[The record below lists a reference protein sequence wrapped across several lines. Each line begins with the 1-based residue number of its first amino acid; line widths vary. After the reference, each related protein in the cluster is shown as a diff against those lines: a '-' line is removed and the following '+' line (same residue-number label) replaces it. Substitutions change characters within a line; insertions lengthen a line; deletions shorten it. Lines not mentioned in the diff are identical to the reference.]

1 MYKTKKWIIVT
12 LLKDYSYYEMIWGN
26 SVRKVSFLTNR
37 EKQIFDLLVKNDD
50 TDMIAEKLDIS
61 SKTVRNHIS
70 NVIQKLGV
78 NCRTQAIL
86 ELIRMNE
93 IKLKWELI
101 WKKYVVE
108 LKM

>member
-1 MYKTKKWIIVT
+1 
-12 LLKDYSYYEMIWGN
+12 MIWGN
-26 SVRKVSFLTNR
+26 SVKKVSFLTNR

-78 NCRTQAIL
+78 NCRSQAIL

-93 IKLKWELI
+93 IKLK
-101 WKKYVVE
+101 
-108 LKM
+108 